1 MDNMTTN
8 NENKSGISIGLDQLL
23 PEENKSVQLGLN
35 YGQNECNSQRV
46 LKENNTKRGKGL
58 FGKKGRG
65 SNPFW
70 KKTAKLYCV
79 LSAVCAIVV
88 MVTLYVTHGDFLS
101 YFLYH
106 DTLDAGMDFFHSIEY
121 VRGRQPYAVF
131 DTLYPPLA
139 NLFFYAL
146 FLLVPASVSDN
157 WTYDFEASVAMRGT
171 ETDLRTTQSCFLLYV
186 FFVVL
191 AVLLL
196 AVLLR
201 DVMQNAQ
208 WARASTF
215 FALFSFGVLNAV
227 DRGNIILLAAGLSLF
242 FVMYHR
248 SKRAWVRELALVA
261 LAVAAGLKIY
271 PAFLGV
277 MLLRNRDFKAAIR
290 TVFYGI
296 AALVLPVFAFQEGV
310 YGLQLWLKILFSF
323 GSKSKTPWAGNGI
336 NSMFAHG
343 AHLVDLIAGTSNATV
358 SFFAAAFAVAAV
370 LVVCA
375 LLCRQEW
382 QALLLITVAMMYQ
395 SQGNYIYCMALIP
408 LAYFL
413 AQEKVMTRQNILP
426 FAVLMVFNLPLP
438 IFEERN
444 SYIRNTIVQ
453 LAILTAI
460 IWGVVQAVNCVLAT
474 LKTKKPE
481 QSKLDKKAARSTL
494 VTFGASLGALAVSLA
509 VFYGVWVLYNAP
521 SITMQ
526 LGDGIYNTE
535 YYTPENSNK
544 ELPFY
549 WCKKSAE
556 IKLVNPQLNTERYT
570 FTFTVG
576 DYFFDISDRPSITI
590 TFGDSSQTFVVS
602 QENMKIR
609 YTADI
614 PFGESTID
622 ISYSGKRVDAP
633 QDSRTLYFV
642 MVQPQLERI
651 K

>member
-1 MDNMTTN
+1 M
-8 NENKSGISIGLDQLL
+8 
-23 PEENKSVQLGLN
+23 
-35 YGQNECNSQRV
+35 
-46 LKENNTKRGKGL
+46 L
-58 FGKKGRG
+58 F
-65 SNPFW
+65 
-70 KKTAKLYCV
+70 
-79 LSAVCAIVV
+79 
-88 MVTLYVTHGDFLS
+88 
-101 YFLYH
+101 
-106 DTLDAGMDFFHSIEY
+106 
-121 VRGRQPYAVF
+121 
-131 DTLYPPLA
+131 
-139 NLFFYAL
+139 
-146 FLLVPASVSDN
+146 
-157 WTYDFEASVAMRGT
+157 
-171 ETDLRTTQSCFLLYV
+171 
-186 FFVVL
+186 
-191 AVLLL
+191 
-196 AVLLR
+196 
-201 DVMQNAQ
+201 
-208 WARASTF
+208 
-215 FALFSFGVLNAV
+215 
-227 DRGNIILLAAGLSLF
+227 
-242 FVMYHR
+242 R
-248 SKRAWVRELALVA
+248 S
-261 LAVAAGLKIY
+261 
-271 PAFLGV
+271 
-277 MLLRNRDFKAAIR
+277 
-290 TVFYGI
+290 
-296 AALVLPVFAFQEGV
+296 
-310 YGLQLWLKILFSF
+310 
-323 GSKSKTPWAGNGI
+323 SKTPWAGNGI

-460 IWGVVQAVNCVLAT
+460 IWGVVQAVNYVLAA
-474 LKTKKPE
+474 LKTQKPE

-526 LGDGIYNTE
+526 LGNGIYNTE

-609 YTADI
+609 YTVDVQIGRASCR
-614 PFGESTID
+614 E
-622 ISYSGKRVDAP
+622 RV
-633 QDSRTLYFV
+633 
-642 MVQPQLERI
+642 
-651 K
+651 

>member
-1 MDNMTTN
+1 M
-8 NENKSGISIGLDQLL
+8 
-23 PEENKSVQLGLN
+23 
-35 YGQNECNSQRV
+35 
-46 LKENNTKRGKGL
+46 
-58 FGKKGRG
+58 
-65 SNPFW
+65 
-70 KKTAKLYCV
+70 
-79 LSAVCAIVV
+79 
-88 MVTLYVTHGDFLS
+88 
-101 YFLYH
+101 
-106 DTLDAGMDFFHSIEY
+106 
-121 VRGRQPYAVF
+121 
-131 DTLYPPLA
+131 
-139 NLFFYAL
+139 
-146 FLLVPASVSDN
+146 
-157 WTYDFEASVAMRGT
+157 
-171 ETDLRTTQSCFLLYV
+171 
-186 FFVVL
+186 
-191 AVLLL
+191 
-196 AVLLR
+196 
-201 DVMQNAQ
+201 
-208 WARASTF
+208 
-215 FALFSFGVLNAV
+215 
-227 DRGNIILLAAGLSLF
+227 
-242 FVMYHR
+242 
-248 SKRAWVRELALVA
+248 
-261 LAVAAGLKIY
+261 
-271 PAFLGV
+271 
-277 MLLRNRDFKAAIR
+277 
-290 TVFYGI
+290 
-296 AALVLPVFAFQEGV
+296 LPVFAFQEGV
-310 YGLQLWLKILFSF
+310 YGLQRWLKILFSF

-460 IWGVVQAVNCVLAT
+460 IWGVVQAVNCVLAA

>member
-1 MDNMTTN
+1 M
-8 NENKSGISIGLDQLL
+8 
-23 PEENKSVQLGLN
+23 
-35 YGQNECNSQRV
+35 GQGQ
-46 LKENNTKRGKGL
+46 
-58 FGKKGRG
+58 
-65 SNPFW
+65 
-70 KKTAKLYCV
+70 
-79 LSAVCAIVV
+79 
-88 MVTLYVTHGDFLS
+88 YV
-101 YFLYH
+101 
-106 DTLDAGMDFFHSIEY
+106 
-121 VRGRQPYAVF
+121 
-131 DTLYPPLA
+131 
-139 NLFFYAL
+139 
-146 FLLVPASVSDN
+146 
-157 WTYDFEASVAMRGT
+157 
-171 ETDLRTTQSCFLLYV
+171 
-186 FFVVL
+186 
-191 AVLLL
+191 
-196 AVLLR
+196 
-201 DVMQNAQ
+201 
-208 WARASTF
+208 

-296 AALVLPVFAFQEGV
+296 AALVLPAFAFQEGV

-336 NSMFAHG
+336 NSMLAHG

-426 FAVLMVFNLPLP
+426 FAVLMAFNLPLP

-460 IWGVVQAVNCVLAT
+460 IWGVVQAVNCVLAA

-609 YTADI
+609 YTVDV
-614 PFGESTID
+614 PFGESAID